1 MTAGVAGRR
10 LRLAFPA
17 TAAALAVVVVL
28 LAAALVPL
36 SLLARQN
43 VLSNVGSNAVFL
55 PMAAVGLV
63 VARRQPGNPIG
74 WLLLAAPAGQLLS
87 ADAALYTGLVYRFGH
102 RLPLGPV
109 ALLLATSFFS
119 LYLTLPP
126 AILLFPDGALPSPR
140 WRWVLRA
147 YLAAVACLVVSVY
160 AVVVGVLLA
169 HHVRI
174 DASGGLAAMDSPSGS
189 TAWLAR
195 VLALGFPVLIAFWL
209 VFAGRLVLSWRWA
222 GGERRQQLKWL
233 LAGSAVALACGLIG
247 ILTGVFD
254 PHAPAAVQAITSII
268 NDFGFVVFAV
278 CLGVAILKYRLYE
291 IDRIISRTL
300 AYAIVTG
307 VLLGV
312 YAGLVLLATRVLT
325 VTSPVAVAGS
335 TLAAAA
341 LFSPLRRRVQRV
353 VDRRFNR
360 ARYNAGQTVAAF
372 AARLQRRSRT
382 GRRAGG
388 PARHGAPDAGARAC
402 VGLDLQRLARTAG
415 LTAERAAVPIR
426 QASQAPRPPIAP
438 VSAGH
443 GLP

>member
-1 MTAGVAGRR
+1 MTADVAGRR
-10 LRLAFPA
+10 LCLASPA
-17 TAAALAVVVVL
+17 TAAVLAVVVAL

-36 SLLARQN
+36 SLLARQS
-43 VLSNVGSNAVFL
+43 VLSNVGSNVVSL
-55 PMAAVGLV
+55 PMAAAGWV

-109 ALLLATSFFS
+109 ALLLAMSFFS

-147 YLAAVACLVVSVY
+147 YLSVVACLMVSVY

-169 HHVRI
+169 HHVRL
-174 DASGGLAAMDSPSGS
+174 DAGGGLAAMDSPSGS
-189 TAWLAR
+189 TAWLSR
-195 VLALGFPVLIAFWL
+195 VLALGYPVLIAFWL
-209 VFAGRLVLSWRWA
+209 AFAGRLLLSWRWA

-233 LAGSAVALACGLIG
+233 LTGCAVALACGLIG

-254 PHAPAAVQAITSII
+254 PHAPAAVQAITSVI
-268 NDFGFVVFAV
+268 NSAGFVAFAG
-278 CLGVAILKYRLYE
+278 CLGVAIMKYRLYE

-307 VLLGV
+307 LLLGV
-312 YAGLVLLATRVLT
+312 YAGLVLLATRVQT

-360 ARYNAGQTVAAF
+360 TRYDAGQTVAAF
-372 AARLQRRSRT
+372 AARLQDAVDLDSV
-382 GRRAGG
+382 RADLLGTVHRALQ
-388 PARHGAPDAGARAC
+388 PAHASVWISGGAPG
-402 VGLDLQRLARTAG
+402 
-415 LTAERAAVPIR
+415 
-426 QASQAPRPPIAP
+426 PPA
-438 VSAGH
+438 
-443 GLP
+443 

>member
-1 MTAGVAGRR
+1 MAGVAGRR
-10 LRLAFPA
+10 RRLSSPA

-43 VLSNVGSNAVFL
+43 ALSNVGLNGVFL

-63 VARRQPGNPIG
+63 VARRQPRNPIG

-87 ADAALYTGLVYRFGH
+87 ADAALYTGLVYRLGH
-102 RLPLGPV
+102 QLPLGPV
-109 ALLLATSFFS
+109 ALLLAVSFLS

-160 AVVVGVLLA
+160 AVAVGVLLA

-209 VFAGRLVLSWRWA
+209 VFAGRLLLSWRWA

-233 LAGSAVALACGLIG
+233 LTGSAVALACGLIG

-254 PHAPAAVQAITSII
+254 PHASAAVQAITSVI
-268 NDFGFVVFAV
+268 NDFGFVAFAG

-307 VLLGV
+307 LLLGV

-360 ARYNAGQTVAAF
+360 ARYDAEQTVAAF
-372 AARLQRRSRT
+372 AARLQDAVDLDGVQADLLGTVHRT
-382 GRRAGG
+382 LEPAHASVWISGG
-388 PARHGAPDAGARAC
+388 SPGPPA
-402 VGLDLQRLARTAG
+402 
-415 LTAERAAVPIR
+415 
-426 QASQAPRPPIAP
+426 
-438 VSAGH
+438 
-443 GLP
+443 

>member
-1 MTAGVAGRR
+1 VTAGVAGRR
-10 LRLAFPA
+10 LRLASPA

-55 PMAAVGLV
+55 PMAAAGLV

-109 ALLLATSFFS
+109 ALLLAMSFFS

-147 YLAAVACLVVSVY
+147 YLAAVACLVASVY

-222 GGERRQQLKWL
+222 GGERREQLKWL

-247 ILTGVFD
+247 ILTGVLD
-254 PHAPAAVQAITSII
+254 PRAPPAVQAITSVI
-268 NDFGFVVFAV
+268 NDFGFVAFAG

-307 VLLGV
+307 LLLGV

-360 ARYNAGQTVAAF
+360 AQYNAEQTVAAF
-372 AARLQRRSRT
+372 AARLQDAVELDGVRADLLGTVHRT
-382 GRRAGG
+382 LEPAHASVWISGG
-388 PARHGAPDAGARAC
+388 SPGPPA
-402 VGLDLQRLARTAG
+402 
-415 LTAERAAVPIR
+415 
-426 QASQAPRPPIAP
+426 
-438 VSAGH
+438 
-443 GLP
+443 

>member
-1 MTAGVAGRR
+1 VTAGVAGRR
-10 LRLAFPA
+10 LRLASPA
-17 TAAALAVVVVL
+17 TAAALAVAVVL

-43 VLSNVGSNAVFL
+43 VLSDVGSNAVFL
-55 PMAAVGLV
+55 PMAAAGLV

-147 YLAAVACLVVSVY
+147 YLAAVGCLVVSVY
-160 AVVVGVLLA
+160 AVVAGVLLA

-247 ILTGVFD
+247 ILTGVLD

-268 NDFGFVVFAV
+268 NDFGFVAFAG
-278 CLGVAILKYRLYE
+278 CLGVAILQYRLYE

-307 VLLGV
+307 LLLGV

-372 AARLQRRSRT
+372 AARLQDAAELDGVRADLLGTVHRT
-382 GRRAGG
+382 LEPAHASVWISGAAPG
-388 PARHGAPDAGARAC
+388 PPA
-402 VGLDLQRLARTAG
+402 
-415 LTAERAAVPIR
+415 
-426 QASQAPRPPIAP
+426 
-438 VSAGH
+438 
-443 GLP
+443 